1 MVTIRADSILTGG
14 KVFLGPGLGFAEAV
28 AFWGGRVLASG
39 SATEIA
45 ALAGPRTTV
54 IPLRGRLAVP
64 GFNDAHQHMMAMG
77 FGAMEVD
84 LKDDRIDTL
93 DKLLAAVK
101 ADVDKA
107 EPGAWVLGRGY
118 DHFELD
124 VKRHPLREELDLI
137 APDNPV
143 YIKRTCGHM
152 GVANSAALALAGVDE
167 STAQPSGGHIESQ
180 NGKLTGLMQET
191 AQRLITRAQPD
202 ESLETLVT
210 AVEAGAR
217 LNLSFGIT
225 SCTDPAVGLRK
236 GYMDWQAYL
245 AARRQNRLPTRMYL
259 MPLAG
264 ASGWP
269 ERAIGMD
276 LMTGDGDEW
285 LKVGPMKLFTDGSA
299 GGKTAAMSEPYIDD
313 AENTGI
319 FIYGDEELHG
329 YIADYHARG
338 FQIATHAI
346 GDAAIEQVLSGYE
359 KAIGSQPGSQPA
371 GQTAGSGGTGRN
383 RRHRIEHCG
392 FLTDDQLRRM
402 AAAGILPAPQPIFLY
417 EFGDLYLSVLG
428 SGRPEA
434 SYPMRKWLDAGLYP
448 SASSDGPVSSTNPF
462 RNLYTM
468 VTRKTNKGTVLG
480 ADQALTLE
488 EAIGAY
494 TVNAAYGAFEE
505 GIKGTLAP
513 GMLGDVAVL
522 DTDLFTTD
530 PEAWLTA
537 QCDLAIVGGAVAH
550 DRLG

>member
-1 MVTIRADSILTGG
+1 MRIAAESLLTGG

-28 AFWGGRVLASG
+28 AFWGGKVLATG
-39 SATEIA
+39 SAAELS
-45 ALAGPRTTV
+45 ALVGPNTKV
-54 IPLRGRLAVP
+54 VDLRGRLAVP
-64 GFNDAHQHMMAMG
+64 GFNDAHQHMMSMG

-84 LKDDRIDTL
+84 LKDEAIDTL

-101 ADVDKA
+101 AGVEA
-107 EPGAWVLGRGY
+107 TEPGGWVLGRGY

-124 VKRHPLREELDLI
+124 VKRHPLREELDQI
-137 APDNPV
+137 APDHPV

-152 GVANSAALALAGVDE
+152 GVANSKALELAGVTE
-167 STAQPSGGHIESQ
+167 GTSQPAGGHIESQ

-191 AQRLITRAQPD
+191 AQRLITKAQPD
-202 ESLETLVT
+202 DKLETLVT
-210 AVEAGAR
+210 AIEAGAR

-245 AARRQNRLPTRMYL
+245 AARRQDRLPIRMYL

-269 ERAIGMD
+269 DRAIGMD

-285 LKVGPMKLFTDGSA
+285 MRVGPMKLFTDGSA
-299 GGKTAAMSEPYIDD
+299 GGKTAAMSEPYTDD
-313 AENTGI
+313 SENTGI

-359 KAIGSQPGSQPA
+359 KAMGNNVDPS
-371 GQTAGSGGTGRN
+371 

-417 EFGDLYLSVLG
+417 EFGDL
-428 SGRPEA
+428 
-434 SYPMRKWLDAGLYP
+434 
-448 SASSDGPVSSTNPF
+448 
-462 RNLYTM
+462 
-468 VTRKTNKGTVLG
+468 
-480 ADQALTLE
+480 
-488 EAIGAY
+488 
-494 TVNAAYGAFEE
+494 
-505 GIKGTLAP
+505 
-513 GMLGDVAVL
+513 
-522 DTDLFTTD
+522 
-530 PEAWLTA
+530 
-537 QCDLAIVGGAVAH
+537 
-550 DRLG
+550 

>member
-1 MVTIRADSILTGG
+1 MRIAAESLLTGG

-28 AFWGGRVLASG
+28 AFWGGKVLATG
-39 SATEIA
+39 SAAELS
-45 ALAGPRTTV
+45 ALVGPNTKV
-54 IPLRGRLAVP
+54 VDLRGRLAVP
-64 GFNDAHQHMMAMG
+64 GFNDAHQHMMSMG

-84 LKDDRIDTL
+84 LKDEAIDTL

-101 ADVDKA
+101 AGVEA
-107 EPGAWVLGRGY
+107 TEPGGWVLGRGY

-124 VKRHPLREELDLI
+124 VKRHPLREELDQI
-137 APDNPV
+137 APDHPV

-152 GVANSAALALAGVDE
+152 GVANSKALELAGVTE
-167 STAQPSGGHIESQ
+167 GTSQPAGGHIESQ

-191 AQRLITRAQPD
+191 AQRLITKAQPD
-202 ESLETLVT
+202 DKLETLVT
-210 AVEAGAR
+210 AIEAGAR

-245 AARRQNRLPTRMYL
+245 AARRQDRLPIRMYL

-269 ERAIGMD
+269 DRAIGMD

-285 LKVGPMKLFTDGSA
+285 MRVGPMKLFTDGSA
-299 GGKTAAMSEPYIDD
+299 GGKTAAMSEPYTDD
-313 AENTGI
+313 SENTGI

-359 KAIGSQPGSQPA
+359 KAMGNNVDPS
-371 GQTAGSGGTGRN
+371 

-417 EFGDLYLSVLG
+417 EFGDLYLNVLG

-434 SYPMRKWLDAGLYP
+434 SYPMRKWTDAGLYP

-468 VTRKTNKGTVLG
+468 VTRKTNKGTAIG

-494 TVNAAYGAFEE
+494 TVNSAYGSFEE

-522 DTDLFTTD
+522 DTDLFATE
-530 PEAWLTA
+530 PEAWLSA
-537 QCDLAIVGGAVAH
+537 HCDLAIVGGAVAH
-550 DRLG
+550 DRLGEAG

>member
-1 MVTIRADSILTGG
+1 MRIAADTLLTGG

-28 AFWGGRVLASG
+28 AFWGGKVLATG
-39 SATEIA
+39 SATELS
-45 ALAGPRTTV
+45 ALVGSNTKV
-54 IPLRGRLAVP
+54 IDLRGRLAVP
-64 GFNDAHQHMMAMG
+64 GFNDAHQHMMSMG
-77 FGAMEVD
+77 FGDLDVD
-84 LKDDRIDTL
+84 LKDESIDTL

-101 ADVDKA
+101 EGVDA
-107 EPGAWVLGRGY
+107 AAPGEWVLGRGY

-124 VKRHPLREELDLI
+124 VKRHPLREELDMI
-137 APDNPV
+137 APDHPV
-143 YIKRTCGHM
+143 YVKRTCGHM
-152 GVANSAALALAGVDE
+152 GVANSKALELAGITE
-167 STAQPSGGHIESQ
+167 ASPQPAGGHIESQ

-191 AQRLITRAQPD
+191 AQQLIYKAQPD
-202 ESLETLVT
+202 ETMETLVT
-210 AVEAGAR
+210 AIEAGAR

-245 AARRQNRLPTRMYL
+245 VARRQDRLPIRMYL

-264 ASGWP
+264 ATGWP
-269 ERAIGMD
+269 DRAVGMD

-285 LKVGPMKLFTDGSA
+285 MRVGPMKLFTDGSA

-313 AENTGI
+313 SENTGI

-359 KAIGSQPGSQPA
+359 KAMGNHVDAS
-371 GQTAGSGGTGRN
+371 

-392 FLTDDQLRRM
+392 FLTDDQLKRM

-417 EFGDLYLSVLG
+417 EFGDLYLNVLG

-434 SYPMRKWLDAGLYP
+434 SYPMRKWMEAGLYP

-468 VTRKTNKGTVLG
+468 VTRKTNKGTVMG

-505 GIKGTLAP
+505 EIKGTLAV

-522 DTDLFTTD
+522 DTDLFATE

-550 DRLG
+550 DRLGEAE

>member
-1 MVTIRADSILTGG
+1 MVRIVADSVLVGG

-28 AFWGGRVLASG
+28 AFWGGRVLTSG
-39 SATEIA
+39 TSAEIRELVGPSTKVIE
-45 ALAGPRTTV
+45 LA
-54 IPLRGRLAVP
+54 GRLAIP
-64 GFNDAHQHMMAMG
+64 GLNDAHQHMMSMG
-77 FGAMEVD
+77 FGSMEVD
-84 LKDDRIDTL
+84 LKDESINTL

-101 ADVDKA
+101 AGAETA

-137 APDNPV
+137 APDHPV

-152 GVANSAALALAGVDE
+152 GVANSKALELVGIDE
-167 STAQPSGGHIESQ
+167 SSPQPAGGHIESQ

-191 AQRLITRAQPD
+191 AQQLIYAAQPN
-202 ESLETLVT
+202 ESMERMVT
-210 AVEAGAR
+210 AIEAGAR

-225 SCTDPAVGLRK
+225 SCTDPAVGLKK

-245 AARRQNRLPTRMYL
+245 VARRQGRLPQRMYL

-264 ASGWP
+264 ATGWP
-269 ERAIGMD
+269 DRAIGMD

-285 LKVGPMKLFTDGSA
+285 LRVGPMKLFADGSA
-299 GGKTAAMSEPYIDD
+299 GGKTAAMSAPYADD

-319 FIYGDEELHG
+319 FIYGDAEIHG

-359 KAIGSQPGSQPA
+359 KAMGNHVDPS
-371 GQTAGSGGTGRN
+371 

-392 FLTDDQLRRM
+392 FLSDGQIERM

-417 EFGDLYLSVLG
+417 EFGDLYLDALG
-428 SGRPEA
+428 PGRPEQ
-434 SYPMRKWLDAGLYP
+434 SYPMRKWTEAGLHP

-468 VTRKTNKGTVLG
+468 VTRKTNKGTVVG
-480 ADQALTLE
+480 AEERLSLE

-494 TVNAAYGAFEE
+494 TVNSAYGAFEE

-513 GMLGDVAVL
+513 GMLADAAVL
-522 DTDLFTTD
+522 DTDLFETE
-530 PEAWLTA
+530 PEAWLEA
-537 QCDLAIVGGAVAH
+537 KADLAILGGEVAF
-550 DRLG
+550 DRIG